1 MKIVFM
7 GTPEFAVP
15 SLKKIIETYGV
26 ESVFTQPDK
35 PKGRGKKMAY
45 SPVKEVAL
53 ENNIKVFQP
62 VKLKE
67 DTEALE
73 YLKELKPDFIIVVA
87 FGQIL
92 TKEVLDIP
100 KYGCI
105 NLHASLLPMYRGAAP
120 LNWAVI
126 KGEKKS
132 GNTTML
138 MDVGLDTGDML
149 LKDEVEITDNMT
161 AGELHD
167 VLMDRGAELLI
178 NTIDGLYNGSII
190 PEKQSEETFYA
201 KMLNKELGRINWNNS
216 AKDIHNLIRGLNP
229 WPIAHTTYDDKS
241 MKIYESEV
249 LCENSNKEP
258 GTIINVSKEGMKV
271 STGSGVLLIKKIQF
285 PNGKPLTIEQ
295 YINANE
301 LEINKKV
308 I

>member
-105 NLHASLLPMYRGAAP
+105 NLHASLLPMYRGAA
-120 LNWAVI
+120 
-126 KGEKKS
+126 
-132 GNTTML
+132 
-138 MDVGLDTGDML
+138 
-149 LKDEVEITDNMT
+149 
-161 AGELHD
+161 
-167 VLMDRGAELLI
+167 
-178 NTIDGLYNGSII
+178 
-190 PEKQSEETFYA
+190 
-201 KMLNKELGRINWNNS
+201 
-216 AKDIHNLIRGLNP
+216 
-229 WPIAHTTYDDKS
+229 
-241 MKIYESEV
+241 
-249 LCENSNKEP
+249 
-258 GTIINVSKEGMKV
+258 
-271 STGSGVLLIKKIQF
+271 
-285 PNGKPLTIEQ
+285 
-295 YINANE
+295 
-301 LEINKKV
+301 
-308 I
+308 